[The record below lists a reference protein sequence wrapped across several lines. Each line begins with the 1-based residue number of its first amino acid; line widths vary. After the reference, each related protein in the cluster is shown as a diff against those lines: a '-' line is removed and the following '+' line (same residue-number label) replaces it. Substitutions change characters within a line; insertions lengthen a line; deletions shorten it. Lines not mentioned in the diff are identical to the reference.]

1 MELILRNQK
10 KYISSLELLEEINFF
25 RKQEG
30 NRTKLKHNDLLKI
43 IRDEFGEEIAEGN
56 ISLGSYKDKQ
66 NQLRPMFELT
76 ISQAKQV
83 LVRESKVVRKA
94 VIKKLDEIEGIA
106 VGTNNS
112 DSLLLQATKNLLEL
126 SSQLNDRVKS
136 LEDKTDC
143 IRKSERYRLQQAIKK
158 RVYERANH
166 LNMNDNI
173 KLLFANFYRDFKRKF
188 SIAILDD
195 LAPMDLESAFEFVN
209 SWREDNN
216 LKRM

>member
-1 MELILRNQK
+1 MELILRDQK

-94 VIKKLDEIEGIA
+94 VIKKLEEIESTA

-112 DSLLLQATKNLLEL
+112 DSLLQATKNLLEL

-143 IRKSERYRLQQAIKK
+143 ISKSERYRLQQAIKK
-158 RVYERANH
+158 RVYERVNH
-166 LNMNDNI
+166 LNMNDNV

-195 LAPMDLESAFEFVN
+195 LAPVDLESAFEFVQN
-209 SWREDNN
+209 WREDKN
-216 LKRM
+216 LKRV

>member
-1 MELILRNQK
+1 MELILRDQK

-43 IRDEFGEEIAEGN
+43 IRDEFEEEISQGK
-56 ISLGSYKDKQ
+56 ISLSDYRSDRGKLY
-66 NQLRPMFELT
+66 PMFELT

-94 VIKKLDEIEGIA
+94 VIKKLDEIENIA

-112 DSLLLQATKNLLEL
+112 DSLLQATKNLLEL

-136 LEDKTDC
+136 LEDKTNC
-143 IRKSERYRLQQAIKK
+143 ITKSERYRLHQAIKK

-166 LNMNDNI
+166 LNMNDNL
-173 KLLFANFYRDFKRKF
+173 KLLFANFYRDFKKKF

-195 LAPMDLESAFEFVN
+195 LAPVDLESAFEFVHN
-209 SWREDNN
+209 WREDKN
-216 LKRM
+216 LKRG

>member
-10 KYISSLELLEEINFF
+10 KYISSLKLLEEINFF

>member
-1 MELILRNQK
+1 MELILRDQK

-30 NRTKLKHNDLLKI
+30 NRTTLKHNDLLKI
-43 IRDEFGEEIAEGN
+43 IRDEFEEEISQGK
-56 ISLGSYKDKQ
+56 ISLSDYRSDRGKLY
-66 NQLRPMFELT
+66 PMFELT

-94 VIKKLDEIEGIA
+94 VIKKLEEIENA
-106 VGTNNS
+106 TVGTNNS
-112 DSLLLQATKNLLEL
+112 DSLLQATKNLLEL

-143 IRKSERYRLQQAIKK
+143 ISKSERYRLQQAIKK
-158 RVYERANH
+158 RVYERVNH
-166 LNMNDNI
+166 LNMNDNV

-195 LAPMDLESAFEFVN
+195 LAPVDLESAFEFVQN
-209 SWREDNN
+209 WREDKN

>member
-1 MELILRNQK
+1 MELILRDQK

-30 NRTKLKHNDLLKI
+30 NRTTLKHNDLLKI
-43 IRDEFGEEIAEGN
+43 IRDEFEEEISQGK
-56 ISLGSYKDKQ
+56 ISLSDYRSDRGKLY
-66 NQLRPMFELT
+66 PMFELT

-94 VIKKLDEIEGIA
+94 VIKKLEEIESIA

-112 DSLLLQATKNLLEL
+112 DSLLQATKNLLEL

-143 IRKSERYRLQQAIKK
+143 ISKSERYRLQQAIKK
-158 RVYERANH
+158 RVYERVNH
-166 LNMNDNI
+166 LNMNDNV

-195 LAPMDLESAFEFVN
+195 LAPVDLESAFEFVQN
-209 SWREDNN
+209 WREDKN

>member
-1 MELILRNQK
+1 MELILRDQK

-94 VIKKLDEIEGIA
+94 VIKKLEEIENA
-106 VGTNNS
+106 TVGTSNS
-112 DSLLLQATKNLLEL
+112 DNLLQATKNLLEL
-126 SSQLNDRVKS
+126 SSELNDRVKS
-136 LEDKTDC
+136 LEDKTNC
-143 IRKSERYRLQQAIKK
+143 ITRSERYRLQQAIKK

-166 LNMNDNI
+166 LNMNDNL

-209 SWREDNN
+209 SWREEKN

>member
-1 MELILRNQK
+1 MQLIVK
-10 KYISSLELLEEINFF
+10 KETKYITSLDLVEEINFF

-30 NRTKLKHNDLLKI
+30 NRKKLQHKTLLEI
-43 IRDEFGEEIAEGN
+43 IRDEFEEEIGEQK
-56 ISLGSYKDKQ
+56 ILPSSYINSQ
-66 NQLRPMFELT
+66 NKEQPMFELSPT
-76 ISQAKQV
+76 QAKQI
-83 LVRESKVVRKA
+83 LVRESKFVRKA
-94 VIKKLDEIEGIA
+94 VIKKLEEIESIA

-112 DSLLLQATKNLLEL
+112 DMILQATKNLLEL

-143 IRKSERYRLQQAIKK
+143 ISKSERYRLHQAIKK

-166 LNMNDNI
+166 LNMNDNL

-195 LAPMDLESAFEFVN
+195 LVPVDLESAFEFIN
-209 SWREDNN
+209 SWREDKN
-216 LKRM
+216 LKRV

>member
-43 IRDEFGEEIAEGN
+43 IRDEFEEE
-56 ISLGSYKDKQ
+56 ISLGKISSSDYKSNRGK
-66 NQLRPMFELT
+66 LYPMFELT
-76 ISQAKQV
+76 IPQAKQV

-94 VIKKLDEIEGIA
+94 VIKKLDEIEGIT
-106 VGTNNS
+106 VETNNS
-112 DSLLLQATKNLLEL
+112 ESLLQATKNLLEL

-136 LEDKTDC
+136 LEDKTNC
-143 IRKSERYRLQQAIKK
+143 ITKSERYRLQQAIKK

-166 LNMNDNI
+166 LNMNDNL

-209 SWREDNN
+209 SWREDKN
-216 LKRM
+216 LKRT

>member
-1 MELILRNQK
+1 MELILRDQK

-43 IRDEFGEEIAEGN
+43 IRDEFEEEISQGK
-56 ISLGSYKDKQ
+56 ISLSDYKSDRGK
-66 NQLRPMFELT
+66 LYPMFELT

-94 VIKKLDEIEGIA
+94 VIKKLDEIESIA
-106 VGTNNS
+106 IGTNNS
-112 DSLLLQATKNLLEL
+112 DMILQATKNLLEL
-126 SSQLNDRVKS
+126 SGQLNDRVKT
-136 LEDKTDC
+136 LEDKTNS
-143 IRKSERYRLQQAIKK
+143 ITKSERYRLHQAIKK
-158 RVYERANH
+158 RIYERANH
-166 LNMNDNI
+166 LNMNDNL

-195 LAPMDLESAFEFVN
+195 LAPSDLESAFEFVN
-209 SWREDNN
+209 SWREDKN